1 VIQLNSVGNSNYNS
15 LQSTFRIRS
24 WHGLSSQFVYTWGH
38 ELDTMTEYRGQMQL
52 DYTNPKLDYGSG
64 DFDTRQNFT
73 AFFTYD
79 IPGSSHGPKM
89 LTHGWQISSL
99 MSFHD
104 GQPFNFPGT
113 DPSPTQ
119 RPGLDLISNPYAG
132 ISRTFS
138 KNLGG
143 EPGEQWVNPAAF
155 CVPGA
160 AGCTG
165 PSNPNGNVGRNAFRG
180 PGFADVDLSVIKN
193 IPVTERL
200 KVQLRAEMFN
210 LFNRINLASG
220 AGSVGSDGTVRDTIG
235 DFNGAPGLGPGEP
248 FNLQIAAKI
257 IF

>member
-1 VIQLNSVGNSNYNS
+1 VLQLNSVGNSNYNA
-15 LQSTFRIRS
+15 LQATFRIRS
-24 WHGLSSQFVYTWGH
+24 WHGLSSQFAYTWAH
-38 ELDTMTEYRGQMQL
+38 ELDTMTEYRGSIQF

-79 IPGSSHGPKM
+79 IPGSKYGPKV

-99 MSFHD
+99 MSFHG
-104 GQPFNFPGT
+104 GQPFNFDAG
-113 DPSPTQ
+113 TQ
-119 RPGLDLISNPYAG
+119 RPGIDLIGDPFAG
-132 ISRTFS
+132 VSHSFS

-143 EPGEQWVNPAAF
+143 SPGEQWVNPAAF

-165 PSNPNGNVGRNAFRG
+165 PTNPNGNLGRNAFYG
-180 PGFADVDLSVIKN
+180 PGFSDLDLSVIKN
-193 IPVTERL
+193 IPITERAKL
-200 KVQLRAEMFN
+200 QLRAEMFN
-210 LFNRINLASG
+210 VFNRINLATG
-220 AGSVGSDGTVRDTIG
+220 AGSVGGDGTVRDTIG